1 METGPKNLITDVD
14 GILVGHAQDDDI
26 KSGVSVLTANTPF
39 NASYMVMGGAPGTRD
54 TDLLE
59 PDKTVSEIDAIV
71 LSGGSA
77 FGLDAATGVSERLRN
92 IGRGFRVGQMTV
104 PIVPTAILFDLSN
117 GGNKDW
123 AANTYQTM
131 GSAAY
136 DARGLDFDL
145 GTIGAGAG
153 ALSGQIKGGLG
164 SASIKLPSGGNVGA
178 MMAANPIGNV
188 IDTSGKFWAAPF
200 EIGTE
205 FGGLGPVTSSHLINE
220 ISRSKLA
227 HLAPLQNTTIGIVAT
242 DLALNK
248 AQLKRL
254 ATAAHDGIAHAI
266 VPSHL
271 PFDGDLIFAI
281 STRRRPEPA
290 DNIEFAMLCHSASVC
305 VARSIARG
313 VYHAKPAA
321 KDVKPTW
328 RELYQR

>member
-1 METGPKNLITDVD
+1 
-14 GILVGHAQDDDI
+14 
-26 KSGVSVLTANTPF
+26 
-39 NASYMVMGGAPGTRD
+39 MGGAPGTRD

-145 GTIGAGAG
+145 GTIGAGTG

-164 SASIKLPSGGNVGA
+164 SASIKV
-178 MMAANPIGNV
+178 
-188 IDTSGKFWAAPF
+188 
-200 EIGTE
+200 
-205 FGGLGPVTSSHLINE
+205 LGEMS
-220 ISRSKLA
+220 
-227 HLAPLQNTTIGIVAT
+227 
-242 DLALNK
+242 
-248 AQLKRL
+248 
-254 ATAAHDGIAHAI
+254 
-266 VPSHL
+266 
-271 PFDGDLIFAI
+271 
-281 STRRRPEPA
+281 EP
-290 DNIEFAMLCHSASVC
+290 
-305 VARSIARG
+305 
-313 VYHAKPAA
+313 
-321 KDVKPTW
+321 
-328 RELYQR
+328 